1 MFIYNVEV
9 KFRQFTLFTWIATKK
24 LNKVKSV
31 KLTHLVMFSRN
42 ISRYGNNTEIYSHT
56 FSAKI
61 SWKKRF
67 GLYRILYCF
76 RNLFRKYEQYLEK
89 LQIGSTCIHRF
100 STVKVRIFKELIA
113 RKFIIFS
120 KLIARKFIFIV
131 NCKGC
136 FLGLQNLATP
146 RRHW

>member
-1 MFIYNVEV
+1 MTSLLFEIS
-9 KFRQFTLFTWIATKK
+9 KFRK
-24 LNKVKSV
+24 
-31 KLTHLVMFSRN
+31 
-42 ISRYGNNTEIYSHT
+42 E
-56 FSAKI
+56 
-61 SWKKRF
+61 F

-76 RNLFRKYEQYLEK
+76 SNLFKKYEQYLEK

-120 KLIARKFIFIV
+120 KLIARKFIFMV

-136 FLGLQNLATP
+136 FLGLQAWQLQDVIDKREQLGETVDV
-146 RRHW
+146 RFSVWHFSQL